1 MHQCQV
7 PDRERL
13 PECQG
18 TFWWSV
24 KGMRASL
31 IKNISYFKG
40 FSTGFA
46 MDRLEIQPKSSTIAV
61 LIGVDETSLNQR

>member
-1 MHQCQV
+1 
-7 PDRERL
+7 
-13 PECQG
+13 
-18 TFWWSV
+18 
-24 KGMRASL
+24 MRASL

-40 FSTGFA
+40 FSAGFA